1 MGPLKLHGKIDLMQS
16 RDPLTI
22 LQLVP
27 KLSTGGVE
35 RGTVQ
40 IAEALVKENHRSI
53 VVAEEGPLTEELLNT
68 GSEYINWPIGGK
80 KLSTFFFV
88 NKLQKLCLSEGVDIV
103 HARSRLPAWI
113 ARIALSKIEKTQ
125 RPLWITT
132 VHGPYTVGLYSQ
144 VMVSG
149 QRIIAIS
156 NFIREYILNNYKH
169 VDEKK
174 IITIP
179 RGVDEKTHFFSFS
192 PDKTWQVRWRQELG
206 TKADLPILTLPARL
220 TRWKG
225 QTNFIEMLRILK
237 DKGISFHGL
246 IVGGTSKNKK
256 KYKNELETL
265 IKNSSLS
272 ENISFLGNRA
282 DLREIMSVSNVVFSV
297 TDEPE
302 AFGRTTAEALSLGTP
317 VVGYAHGGTKEIM
330 SNWFPGGLVSV
341 GDISEAANRTQGF
354 LKAPP
359 SISEINPFT
368 SKKMKEHTI
377 NIYEELAYG

>member
-1 MGPLKLHGKIDLMQS
+1 MQN
-16 RDPLTI
+16 RRPLTI
-22 LQLVP
+22 LQLLP

-40 IAEALVKENHRSI
+40 IAEALVKENHRSL
-53 VVAEEGPLTEELLNT
+53 VVAEKGPLTEELLDT
-68 GSEYINWPIGGK
+68 GSEYINWPIGK
-80 KLSTFFFV
+80 KTPSAFFFID
-88 NKLQKLCLSEGVDIV
+88 KLQKLCLSEGVDIV

-149 QRIIAIS
+149 QKVIAIS
-156 NFIREYILNNYKH
+156 NFIRDYILSNYKH
-169 VDEKK
+169 VDGKR
-174 IITIP
+174 IVTIP

-192 PDKTWQVRWRQELG
+192 PDKTWRVRWQQELG
-206 TKADLPILTLPARL
+206 AKANLPILTLPARL

-225 QTNFIEMLRILK
+225 QSNFIEILRVLK
-237 DKGISFHGL
+237 DRRISFHGL
-246 IVGGTSKNKK
+246 IVGGTSKDKK
-256 KYKNELETL
+256 KYKVELETF
-265 IKNSSLS
+265 IKNSGLS

-330 SNWFPGGLVSV
+330 SSWFPSGLVPI
-341 GDISEAANRTQGF
+341 GDVSEAANRTQEF
-354 LKAPP
+354 LNTTPLV
-359 SISEINPFT
+359 SETNPFT
-368 SKKMKEHTI
+368 SKKMKELTI
-377 NIYEELAYG
+377 SIYEGLAYG